1 MHNFWQKAYNEFT
14 GKAVRRLS
22 ASGEQIRTPSEKAF
36 RSYTISTLLMLIAPA
51 VMAFYYYRWRVLLL
65 LVVSISIAALCD
77 AAGAALMRR
86 KPGMD
91 PLYAALT
98 GAMIALLLPASAPL
112 WLPAAGS
119 AFAIVAAKLP
129 FGSAE
134 KTPFVPAAA
143 GIAFLCVCWP
153 ELVFTIRRSIARC
166 PWQ

>member
-1 MHNFWQKAYNEFT
+1 
-14 GKAVRRLS
+14 
-22 ASGEQIRTPSEKAF
+22 
-36 RSYTISTLLMLIAPA
+36 MLIAPA

-129 FGSAE
+129 LGAQKRRRLSPPRLVS
-134 KTPFVPAAA
+134 PFVRLLA
-143 GIAFLCVCWP
+143 G
-153 ELVFTIRRSIARC
+153 ARFYLSGDR
-166 PWQ
+166 